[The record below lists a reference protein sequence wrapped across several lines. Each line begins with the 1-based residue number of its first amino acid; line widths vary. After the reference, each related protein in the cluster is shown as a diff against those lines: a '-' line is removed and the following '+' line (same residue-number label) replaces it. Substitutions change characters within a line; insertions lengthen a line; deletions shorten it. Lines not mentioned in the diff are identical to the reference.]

1 MCKKLFAILL
11 SACIAAS
18 LMLGA
23 SASASVRCGEDE
35 SITLFILDDDR
46 ASD

>member
-1 MCKKLFAILL
+1 MYKKLFAVLL

-23 SASASVRCGEDE
+23 SANASVRSEENE
-35 SITLFILDDDR
+35 SITLFIMDDDHQ
-46 ASD
+46 SD